1 MDILLCN
8 LKRLPF
14 STTLAAHKYGMDNI
28 RVPANARLGSKLC
41 MAVLRGD
48 NTEVKELIARGADIN
63 SRDEPDGWTPLL
75 YSIYYN
81 NQRALQ
87 FLLDQGADI
96 EKEDYANRTPAM
108 FAAIR
113 GDCTLLAELII
124 RGADIHRRDIRGK
137 NALDFAREYHQQ
149 KCIELLEQY
158 NK

>member
-1 MDILLCN
+1 
-8 LKRLPF
+8 
-14 STTLAAHKYGMDNI
+14 
-28 RVPANARLGSKLC
+28 

-96 EKEDYANRTPAM
+96 EKEDYANRTPAI

-113 GDCTLLAELII
+113 GDYTLLAELII